1 MKAVLP
7 CVLIA
12 TCAFAQA
19 QENPAQE
26 AARLMVQGEG
36 NFFQASQEHG
46 TRAAFLQFLAEDAIV
61 FQPGPVN
68 GREAW
73 TKRPEKG
80 IALSWK
86 PLSAAMARSA
96 DLGYTTGPAE
106 WRKAKEDEKPFGYG
120 QFVSIWRKQKDGSWK
135 VVLDVGSE
143 VPGPPKSDE
152 APQLEFSFGP
162 NPVSTNGSQI
172 SPSKE
177 LHEAESKFAAAA
189 QADSA
194 AALLAAS
201 SAAVRVHRE
210 NAFPAVGQEAARE
223 MLSARG
229 GKLTLE
235 RMGGGGS
242 AAGDLAYSYGK
253 YALTTPQNA
262 ERGHYLQIWR
272 TDEEGRWQI
281 ALDYQAPLPPEE
293 EK

>member
-1 MKAVLP
+1 
-7 CVLIA
+7 
-12 TCAFAQA
+12 
-19 QENPAQE
+19 
-26 AARLMVQGEG
+26 
-36 NFFQASQEHG
+36 
-46 TRAAFLQFLAEDAIV
+46 
-61 FQPGPVN
+61 
-68 GREAW
+68 
-73 TKRPEKG
+73 
-80 IALSWK
+80 
-86 PLSAAMARSA
+86 MARSA